1 MKPTLIL
8 AAACVALIGLTARA
22 DTKDKLLHAILVEE
36 TDGDAVTTFSSDTPK
51 IYALW
56 KSDTVKE
63 GEKVRSVWI
72 ADDVGEVA
80 PRNTKIDEAT
90 VTATGDKGGTFS
102 LSKPDKG
109 WPAGQYH
116 LDLYVG
122 DKLAET
128 LKFTITDDEDEE
140 ND

>member
-1 MKPTLIL
+1 MKRTLWLL
-8 AAACVALIGLTARA
+8 AALVGSLGFTTLA

-36 TDGDAVTTFSSDTPK
+36 TDGDAVTTFSTDTPK

-56 KSDTVKE
+56 K
-63 GEKVRSVWI
+63 GEAIKSGDQVRSVWI
-72 ADDVGEVA
+72 ADDVGKAA
-80 PRNTKIDEAT
+80 PQNTKIDEKT
-90 VTATGDKGGTFS
+90 VTATDAGKGTFS

-109 WPAGQYH
+109 WPAGKYH

-128 LKFTITDDEDEE
+128 LKFTITEEDDDK
-140 ND
+140 D